1 MKDFGALRMTMFGR
15 TKLVIMSLSSVAAAA
30 CRTGIRT
37 EPKAMVTVIHCREV
51 LFRQKNEISTVVI

>member
-1 MKDFGALRMTMFGR
+1 MTMFGR